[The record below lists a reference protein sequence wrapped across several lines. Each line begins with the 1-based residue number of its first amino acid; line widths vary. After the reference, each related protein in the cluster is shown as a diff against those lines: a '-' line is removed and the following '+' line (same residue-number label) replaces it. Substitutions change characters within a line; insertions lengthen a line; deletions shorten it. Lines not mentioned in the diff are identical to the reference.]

1 MVSQTLA
8 ARSAFTNWKPV
19 KTSELAI
26 DVRETLTL
34 ASFAAFKGKKDQ
46 LKAAIRERYGVDLPD
61 TPQRVEGKDIAFVWA
76 GPDQWMAIAERGH
89 SRDIEVEHK
98 PLLDGLSSVVDQSDA
113 RAVVRISGP
122 RSRDVLAKGVP
133 IDLHPR
139 AFKGNGVAITHANHV
154 GVILWQIDDAPTYE
168 IAMFRGFAD
177 SFAHWLLESAE
188 EFTHQR

>member
-8 ARSAFTNWKPV
+8 ARPAFTDWKPL
-19 KTSELAI
+19 KTSQLAI

-46 LKAAIRERYGVDLPD
+46 VKAAIRERYGVDLPD
-61 TPQRVEGKDIAFVWA
+61 TPQRVEGKDIAFIWA
-76 GPDQWMAIAERGH
+76 GPDQWIAIAERGQD
-89 SRDIEVEHK
+89 REIEVELK

-122 RSRDVLAKGVP
+122 RARDVLAKGVP

-139 AFKGNGVAITHANHV
+139 AFEANNVAITHASHI
-154 GVILWQIDDAPTYE
+154 GIIFWQIDDAPAYE
-168 IAMFRGFAD
+168 IAMFRSFAD
-177 SFAHWLLESAE
+177 SFAHWLLESSAE
-188 EFTHQR
+188 FVA

>member
-1 MVSQTLA
+1 MLTFFRPGISLTALVLSFGIYALA
-8 ARSAFTNWKPV
+8 
-19 KTSELAI
+19 
-26 DVRETLTL
+26 D
-34 ASFAAFKGKKDQ
+34 
-46 LKAAIRERYGVDLPD
+46 GVIM
-61 TPQRVEGKDIAFVWA
+61 T
-76 GPDQWMAIAERGH
+76 WMAIAERGQ
-89 SRDIEVEHK
+89 SRDIEVELK

-122 RSRDVLAKGVP
+122 RARDVLAKGVP

-154 GVILWQIDDAPTYE
+154 GIILWQIDDAPTYE